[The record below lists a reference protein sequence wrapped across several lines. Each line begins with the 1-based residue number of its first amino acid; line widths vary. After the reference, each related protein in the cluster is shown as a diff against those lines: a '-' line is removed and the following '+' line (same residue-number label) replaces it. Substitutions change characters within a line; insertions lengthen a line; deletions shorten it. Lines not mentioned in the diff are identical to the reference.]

1 MVRGPRL
8 VGLQPVQRLAN
19 TALSDPPVGVPLV
32 RKSMFRD
39 FAFIKR
45 DNSLVVGKPYLT
57 GLRKI
62 CPSSAQN
69 RWQASL
75 GAPKILQGVWDGAMR
90 F

>member
-1 MVRGPRL
+1 
-8 VGLQPVQRLAN
+8 
-19 TALSDPPVGVPLV
+19 
-32 RKSMFRD
+32 MFRD

-75 GAPKILQGVWDGAMR
+75 GAPKILQDVWDGAMR